1 MTMSSPDHG
10 KPFYTFDEPPDVDP
24 SQWPTVL
31 GGKGA
36 GLARMRALGL
46 PVPHGFTVP
55 TTVCNRVLDAGW
67 DDDAGDAVRLGVAW
81 LEETTGRKLGSTTDP
96 LVVSVRSGAP
106 VSMPGM
112 MDTVLNAGM
121 TSEVAAALASV
132 TGDVRFG
139 ADTHRRFVESYAS
152 VVAGVDSA
160 TGASAFEAAAGGR
173 SLDSLATD
181 EYGSVIEAWRERLA
195 DAGHPIPAD
204 PVEQILA
211 AVRAVFA
218 SWRSARAVAYRQRE
232 GIDEHL
238 GTAATVQA
246 MVFGNR
252 GERSGTGVVFTRDP
266 STGASGLVGD
276 FLADAQGEDVV
287 AGTHDPEPIGALA
300 DRWPQVGAELA
311 TMATTLEHE
320 LADMVDIEFTVEDG
334 ELWLLQAR
342 VGKRSPRAA
351 LRLAVGMAED
361 PDFPVDRETA
371 VERVA
376 ALLDDPPTEA
386 AADTSGAEDIVVLAE
401 GLAASPGRA
410 VGELCVSPDDAVRL
424 SESGADLILVRPE
437 TSPADVHGMA
447 AARGLA
453 TMLGGLVSHAAVV
466 ARSWGLPAVVGCSD
480 IEVADDGIVAD
491 GHRVPAGTMITVDGD
506 GGRLLLG
513 DHRAAGAELPE
524 VAVLRGWRAQ
534 LSEVSTAERA
544 SGPDGGADD
553 TIAPESDEPADD
565 LADDDALRALGLKGM
580 ATAESLAGSAF
591 ATTAAAAA
599 ALAALVEAGRVSVAT
614 GDRYLLTPDGTA
626 RIDELYETEAV
637 EAGPV
642 IEPHFER
649 FDQLNLRFKQV
660 VTDWQMRPPA
670 DDPAGDLIL
679 NDHTDDAYDAAVLT
693 ALDADVHAGIS
704 AILTDI
710 AAGVSRLVV
719 YQRRL
724 SDAMDAIKSGDTQM
738 VASPL
743 RDSYHTV
750 WFELHEELIR
760 LTGRNRADEAAAGRA

>member
-1 MTMSSPDHG
+1 MSTPDHA

-24 SQWPTVL
+24 SRWPAVL

-36 GLARMRALGL
+36 GLARMRALGV

-55 TTVCNRVLDAGW
+55 TAVCNRVLDAGW
-67 DDDAGDAVRLGVAW
+67 DGDAADAVRSGIAW
-81 LEETTGRKLGSTTDP
+81 LEQATGRKLGSTSDP

-121 TSEVAAALASV
+121 TSEVAAALATV
-132 TGDVRFG
+132 TGDARFG
-139 ADTHRRFVESYAS
+139 ADTHRRFVESFAS
-152 VVAGVDSA
+152 VVIGVDSPTRAA
-160 TGASAFEAAAGGR
+160 TFEAAAGGR
-173 SLDSLATD
+173 SLDALGPG
-181 EYGSVIEAWRERLA
+181 EYGSVVEAWRERLA
-195 DAGHPIPAD
+195 DAGHEIPAD
-204 PVEQILA
+204 PVEQIVA
-211 AVRAVFA
+211 AVQAVFS
-218 SWRSARAVAYRQRE
+218 SWHAARAVAYRKRE

-252 GERSGTGVVFTRDP
+252 GDRSGTGVVFTRDP

-276 FLADAQGEDVV
+276 FLTDAQGEDVV
-287 AGTHDPEPIGALA
+287 AGTHDPEPIGALTE
-300 DRWPQVGAELA
+300 RWPQVGAELA
-311 TMATTLEHE
+311 TLATTLERE

-361 PDFPVDRETA
+361 PDFPVDRATA

-376 ALLDDPPTEA
+376 PLLDDPPTEA
-386 AADTSGAEDIVVLAE
+386 AVDPSGGDDVLVIAE

-424 SESGADLILVRPE
+424 SEAGADLILVRHE

-453 TMLGGLVSHAAVV
+453 TTLGGLVSHAAVV
-466 ARSWGLPAVVGCSD
+466 ARSWGLPAVVGCAD
-480 IEVADDGIVAD
+480 IEIVADGIVA
-491 GHRVPAGTMITVDGD
+491 GSNRVPIGTVITVDGD

-513 DHRAAGAELPE
+513 DHPATGAELPE

-534 LSEVSTAERA
+534 LSGA
-544 SGPDGGADD
+544 SAIKSGHQTEGGADD
-553 TIAPESDEPADD
+553 TLASVSDELSDD
-565 LADDDALRALGLKGM
+565 LVDDDALRTLGLKGM
-580 ATAESLAGSAF
+580 ATAESLAGSAL
-591 ATTAAAAA
+591 ATVDAAAA
-599 ALAALVEAGRVSVAT
+599 ALAALVEAGRVSVAA
-614 GDRYLLTPDGTA
+614 GDRYLLTADGTA
-626 RIDELYETEAV
+626 RIDELYEVEAV
-637 EAGPV
+637 DAGPV

-649 FDQLNLRFKQV
+649 FDELNLRFKQV
-660 VTDWQMRPPA
+660 VTDWQMCPPA
-670 DDPAGDLIL
+670 DDPAGDPVL
-679 NDHTDDAYDAAVLT
+679 NDHTDDAYDAAVLA

-704 AILTDI
+704 SILSEVSK
-710 AAGVSRLVV
+710 GVSRLAV
-719 YQRRL
+719 YHRRL